1 MGFSRQEYWS
11 GWPFPPP
18 GIFPTQ
24 RLNAWQA
31 DSLPLSHWG
40 SSKECHMVSKYNK
53 FHGNDDDDDGGWWA
67 YFLLNFFFSLD
78 IIQNQVTSV
87 GFPWY
92 VLLGWLADLFSK
104 GLWWLVL
111 LIFQKFPEN
120 VLVTKY
126 AGELTTFGF
135 LLESIQVFPKNS
147 FSVGCKYYQLVFG
160 VYVLEPW
167 GAHILKQHYYG
178 HFWESVFGRSWL

>member
-24 RLNAWQA
+24 RLNTWQA
-31 DSLPLSHWG
+31 DSLPLSHRG
-40 SSKECHMVSKYNK
+40 SSKQCHMVSKYNEL
-53 FHGNDDDDDGGWWA
+53 HGNDDDDGWWS
-67 YFLLNFFFSLD
+67 YFLLKLFLIFFSLN
-78 IIQNQVTSV
+78 IIQNQTTSV
-87 GFPWY
+87 GFAWY

-104 GLWWLVL
+104 WLWWHIV

-120 VLVTKY
+120 VLVTIY
-126 AGELTTFGF
+126 AGELTIFEF
-135 LLESIQVFPKNS
+135 LLESIQVFPKNPFS
-147 FSVGCKYYQLVFG
+147 FGCKYYQLVFG

-178 HFWESVFGRSWL
+178 HFWESVFRRS